1 MDWLINL
8 FMGNGVGHSI
18 MIISLVI
25 TVGILLG
32 KFSIR
37 GISLGSTWILFM
49 GILFS
54 HFGLKMDPGSLHFL
68 KEFGLILFVFSVG
81 LQMGPGF
88 FSSFKKGGMSLNL
101 MALFVVILGIL
112 TTWIIQII
120 SGEDM
125 ASMVGV
131 MSGAITN
138 TPGLGAAQQA
148 FIENNGINNN
158 SIAMGYAVAYPLG
171 VVGII
176 MSIIIFKNIFR
187 IDMTKEAEQVDSLN
201 KNDDKA
207 AELISVKVTNP
218 GVYGKTI
225 YEIVKFINKKFVV
238 SRILHNEDEIEM
250 GSPKIK
256 IQEGDKLFVVTSAED
271 VDSIVAFI
279 GERID
284 MDYEEW
290 QKFDTG
296 LVSKRIVVTK
306 PSLNGKTLGF
316 LNLRNSFGVNVTRV
330 NRVGLDLVANPSLAL
345 QVGDRVVAVGSKSAI
360 ANVTKLLGNSSINL
374 KKPHL
379 VAIFTGIALGII
391 LGSIP
396 VVFPGMPQ
404 PVKLGLAG
412 GPLIIAILMGRF
424 GSHFKIVT
432 YSTVSANLM
441 LREIGISLF
450 LACVGLGAGE
460 GFVDTIINKGG
471 YMWILYGFIITVVP
485 LLIVGFISKLV
496 YKTDFF
502 SLMGLIAGSTTDPV
516 ALQYANNL
524 AGNDR
529 PSIAYATVYPLTM
542 FLRVLAAQI
551 MILFL
556 L

>member
-1 MDWLINL
+1 MDWLVSL

-18 MIISLVI
+18 MIMSLVI
-25 TVGILLG
+25 TIGILLG

-54 HFGLKMDPGSLHFL
+54 HFGLRMDPGSLHFL
-68 KEFGLILFVFSVG
+68 KEFGLILFIFSVG

-225 YEIVKFINKKFVV
+225 YEVVKFINKKFVV

>member
-1 MDWLINL
+1 MDWLVSL

-18 MIISLVI
+18 MIMSLVI
-25 TVGILLG
+25 TIGILLG

>member
-1 MDWLINL
+1 MDWLVNL

-18 MIISLVI
+18 MIMSLVI
-25 TVGILLG
+25 TIGILLG
-32 KFSIR
+32 KFSIK

-54 HFGLKMDPGSLHFL
+54 HFGLRMDPGSLHFL
-68 KEFGLILFVFSVG
+68 KEFGLILFIFSVG

-88 FSSFKKGGMSLNL
+88 FSSFKKGGMSLNV
-101 MALFVVILGIL
+101 MALAIVLLGVL
-112 TTWIIQII
+112 TTWIIQLL

-148 FIENNGINNN
+148 FVENNGINNN
-158 SIAMGYAVAYPLG
+158 LIAMGYAVAYPLG

-176 MSIIIFKNIFR
+176 MCIIIFKNIFK
-187 IDMTKEAEQVDSLN
+187 IDMIKEAAHVDSMN
-201 KNDDKA
+201 KDEDKA
-207 AELISVKVTNP
+207 AELVSVKVTNP

-225 YEIVKFINKKFVV
+225 YDIVKFINKKFVV
-238 SRILHNEDEIEM
+238 SRVLHNEDEVEM

-256 IQEGDKLFVVTSAED
+256 VQEGDKLFVVTSAED

-279 GERID
+279 GERVD

-290 QKFDTG
+290 QKYDTG
-296 LVSKRIVVTK
+296 LISKRIVVTK

-345 QVGDRVVAVGSKSAI
+345 QVGDRVVAVGTKSAI
-360 ANVTKLLGNSSINL
+360 ANVTKLLGNSSKNL

-396 VVFPGMPQ
+396 VIFPGMPQ

-424 GSHFKIVT
+424 GSRFKIVT

-460 GFVDTIINKGG
+460 GFVDTIVNKGG
-471 YMWILYGFIITVVP
+471 YMWILYGFIITVLP
-485 LLIVGFISKLV
+485 LLIVGTISKFV

-502 SLMGLIAGSTTDPV
+502 SLMGLISGSTTDPV

-529 PSIAYATVYPLTM
+529 PSVAYATVYPLTM

>member
-88 FSSFKKGGMSLNL
+88 FSSFRKGGMSLNL
-101 MALFVVILGIL
+101 MALLVVILGVL
-112 TTWIIQII
+112 TTWIIQIL

-148 FIENNGINNN
+148 FVENNGINDN

-176 MSIIIFKNIFR
+176 MCIILFKNIFR
-187 IDMTKEAEQVDSLN
+187 VDITKEATRVDSMN
-201 KNDDKA
+201 KDDDKA

-225 YEIVKFINKKFVV
+225 YDIVKFINKKFVV
-238 SRILHNEDEIEM
+238 SRVLHNEDEIEM

-279 GERID
+279 GERIN

-290 QKFDTG
+290 QKYDTD
-296 LVSKRIVVTK
+296 LISKRIVVTK

-360 ANVTKLLGNSSINL
+360 ANITKLLGNSSINL

-524 AGNDR
+524 AGNDK
-529 PSIAYATVYPLTM
+529 PSVSYATVYPLTM